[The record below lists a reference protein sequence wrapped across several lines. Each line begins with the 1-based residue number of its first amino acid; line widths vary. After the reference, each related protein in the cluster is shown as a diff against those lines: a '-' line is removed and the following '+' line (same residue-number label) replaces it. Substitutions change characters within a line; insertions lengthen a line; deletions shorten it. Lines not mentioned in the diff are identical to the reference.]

1 MSRDGF
7 LDGSWEQV
15 SFTKAGLVTV
25 FQRLM
30 RSQPWNIF
38 NGTWDIACQILLRL
52 KTTQCLVKGIIERKV
67 GRKTKT
73 CLPCSWSHVASS
85 KPRAEMWF
93 LAWRCA
99 AGLGKVQG
107 LNNRT
112 TSCAS
117 VREEES

>member
-1 MSRDGF
+1 MKGLSRDGF

-52 KTTQCLVKGIIERKV
+52 KTTQCLVKGIIERKD
-67 GRKTKT
+67 GEKD
-73 CLPCSWSHVASS
+73 
-85 KPRAEMWF
+85 
-93 LAWRCA
+93 
-99 AGLGKVQG
+99 
-107 LNNRT
+107 
-112 TSCAS
+112 
-117 VREEES
+117 